1 MCISYVYIYM
11 CVCTYNL
18 WEIKYIYIYIES
30 LNCKVTVKDLFWIGK
45 AKCDLNL
52 IYKATFRRESQEDRE

>member
-1 MCISYVYIYM
+1 MCISYIYICVYIISG
-11 CVCTYNL
+11 N
-18 WEIKYIYIYIES
+18 IYIYIHIES

-52 IYKATFRRESQEDRE
+52 IYKATFRRESQENRE

>member
-1 MCISYVYIYM
+1 MCISYIYM
-11 CVCTYNL
+11 CIYNL
-18 WEIKYIYIYIES
+18 WEYIYIHIES

-52 IYKATFRRESQEDRE
+52 IYKATFRRESQEDRD

>member
-11 CVCTYNL
+11 CVCVHIISGKYN
-18 WEIKYIYIYIES
+18 IYIYIES